1 MASEKRLN
9 GTWKLLTGNFQAK
22 LGLTIVVVFLLV
34 ATVEAIAGWG
44 ILMYDPVKINPG
56 EAYLPPSLSHLFG
69 TTNLGQDIFSQII
82 AGAPNDVLI
91 SFVVV
96 SFACCVGGVL
106 GSTAGY
112 AGGIIDDLLMR
123 VTDIF
128 FAIPSIVLAVAISA
142 ILGPSLVNAMLAL
155 TVIWWPPYACLAR
168 SQALRLKNE
177 HFIESARLSGIGTRR
192 IVFRHILPVAAVPI
206 LVYATLDIGT
216 VIIVYSGL
224 AYLGLAVRPPYPDWG
239 AMVARYQE
247 FILSSPWMPLV
258 PAIVILIVAAGFSM
272 LGDGLREA
280 LQVEVGR

>member
-128 FAIPSIVLAVAISA
+128 FADPFNSA
-142 ILGPSLVNAMLAL
+142 CSRYLSYTGSKPCER
-155 TVIWWPPYACLAR
+155 YACTHCNLVATIC
-168 SQALRLKNE
+168 A
-177 HFIESARLSGIGTRR
+177 SG
-192 IVFRHILPVAAVPI
+192 
-206 LVYATLDIGT
+206 
-216 VIIVYSGL
+216 
-224 AYLGLAVRPPYPDWG
+224 
-239 AMVARYQE
+239 
-247 FILSSPWMPLV
+247 
-258 PAIVILIVAAGFSM
+258 
-272 LGDGLREA
+272 
-280 LQVEVGR
+280 